1 MQRFALIDPAQAT
14 GRTKELLDR
23 TQTQLGRVPNLY
35 KAMANSAGALDGYL
49 SFRAA
54 LLQGKLS
61 ASLRE
66 QIALLTAAL
75 NACEYCISAH
85 AFRGQKLG
93 LLAEELALNQT
104 AVASD
109 PKTHAALTF
118 VKALMVKNGAIDT
131 SEFAALKTAGWSDE
145 EIGEIVAHVALNVF
159 SNYFNHVAQPEL
171 DFPLTKRI

>member
-1 MQRFALIDPAQAT
+1 MQRINLIDPAKAT

-23 TQTQLGRVPNLY
+23 TQAQLGRVPNLY
-35 KAMANSAGALDGYL
+35 KAMANSAAALDGYL
-49 SFRAA
+49 SFRSA
-54 LLQGKLS
+54 LVQGKLT

-75 NACEYCISAH
+75 NACEYCVSAH

-93 LLAEELALNQT
+93 LLPEELALNQT

-109 PKTHAALTF
+109 PKINAALAF
-118 VKALMVKNGAIDT
+118 VKALNRKNGAVDT
-131 SEFAALKTAGWSDE
+131 SEFAALKAAGWSDE
-145 EIGEIVAHVALNVF
+145 EVGEIVAHVALNVF

-171 DFPLTKRI
+171 DFPLTKLA

>member
-1 MQRFALIDPAQAT
+1 MQRFALIYPEQVI

-35 KAMANSAGALDGYL
+35 KAMANSAAALDGYL
-49 SFRAA
+49 NFRAA
-54 LLQGKLS
+54 LVQGKLS

-75 NACEYCISAH
+75 NACEYCVSAH

-93 LLAEELALNQT
+93 LLPEELALNQT
-104 AVASD
+104 AAASD

-118 VKALMVKNGAIDT
+118 VKALIVKNGAIDK
-131 SEFAALKTAGWSDE
+131 SEFAALKTAGWNDE
-145 EIGEIVAHVALNVF
+145 EIGEIVAHVALNIF

-171 DFPLTKRI
+171 DFPPIRLL